1 MSDTS
6 EQNQQ
11 QEQRQA
17 EQKPA
22 AQGGYTP
29 PQSQEELDRLVQS
42 RVARAKESA
51 AAEVRKEFEGWVP
64 KDKAA
69 ELEEKLSKAQGEL
82 NGVYRREAATQ
93 AGLPESMAD
102 RLAGDTREAWQSDA
116 QALAESLLGKA
127 TGQPAQESDKAV
139 GEEVVST
146 PPNPRQRPGERR
158 GDGGGRVDYAD
169 VDVQEVVKNIPRF

>member
-6 EQNQQ
+6 GQNQQ
-11 QEQRQA
+11 QEQQQA
-17 EQKPA
+17 EGKPA

-51 AAEVRKEFEGWVP
+51 AAEARKEFEGWVP

-69 ELEEKLSKAQGEL
+69 ELEEKLSKAEGEL

-102 RLAGDTREAWQSDA
+102 RLAGNDREAWQSDA
-116 QALAESLLGKA
+116 QALAASLLGKA
-127 TGQPAQESDKAV
+127 TGQQSQASDKEV
-139 GEEVVST
+139 GVEVAST

>member
-11 QEQRQA
+11 QEQQQA
-17 EQKPA
+17 EGKPA

-64 KDKAA
+64 KDKAT

-116 QALAESLLGKA
+116 QALAASLLGKA